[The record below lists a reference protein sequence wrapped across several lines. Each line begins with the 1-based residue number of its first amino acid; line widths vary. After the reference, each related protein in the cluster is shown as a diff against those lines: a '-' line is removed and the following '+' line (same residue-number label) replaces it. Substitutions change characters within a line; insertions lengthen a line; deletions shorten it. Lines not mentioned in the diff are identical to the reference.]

1 MTIQQAQK
9 KLTAFSNE
17 ISLQQGFAQSLP
29 QEPQTFAPAKNT
41 ETSVRAIDKL
51 ELTRADVRDQRPGV
65 GHVVA
70 ARGSGQKTGSLR
82 TSQK

>member
-1 MTIQQAQK
+1 MAQEEK
-9 KLTAFSNE
+9 YP
-17 ISLQQGFAQSLP
+17 ILQKIFATT
-29 QEPQTFAPAKNT
+29 QTFAPAKNT
-41 ETSVRAIDKL
+41 ETSVRAIDKI

-70 ARGSGQKTGSLR
+70 ARGSGQKAGSLR